1 MNHPVQSTPELLAAM
16 KLNMVNGVGPRM
28 LHLLQMRFGS
38 PAEVLAASKE
48 ELLAVQGIGHKLATS
63 ILGMKHSTIAEEEL
77 QQCAQ
82 QNVQLVSRHSDNYPN
97 MLEEIADPPNIL
109 YCKGTLLPQDQL
121 AVAIVGS
128 RRCTMYGKQQAEH
141 LAGALARA
149 GVTVV
154 SGLARGIDAA
164 AHIGALKAGGRT
176 IAVLAT
182 GIANIYP
189 PEHAQLAEEVAASG
203 AIVTESPLRQKPL
216 PGLFPQRNR
225 IISGLSLG
233 SIVIEASRKSGALHT
248 ARHANE
254 QGREVFVLPGRVDSL
269 ASQGCHD
276 LIRDGATLI
285 RNVDDVLSELGPLTQ
300 PVQRTV
306 TKTNH
311 TGTKTTTETPK
322 QETVITPRELSLSD
336 QEREILNLVTVDQQH
351 MDEILRTA
359 TIEHSRVLATLTIL
373 EMKRFIRKLPGGYLV
388 RVTY

>member
-1 MNHPVQSTPELLAAM
+1 MNHSATSTPELLAAM
-16 KLNMVNGVGPRM
+16 RLNMVNGVGPRM
-28 LHLLQMRFGS
+28 LHLLQMRFDS
-38 PAEVLAASKE
+38 PTGVLAASKE
-48 ELLAVQGIGHKLATS
+48 ELLDVQGIGHKLANS
-63 ILGMKHSTIAEEEL
+63 ILEASRSSLAEEEL
-77 QQCAQ
+77 QRCTEF
-82 QNVQLVSRHSDNYPN
+82 NVQLVSRTDDNYPA
-97 MLEEIADPPNIL
+97 MLEEISDPPNIL
-109 YCKGTLLPQDQL
+109 YCKGDLLPQDHL

-164 AHIGALKAGGRT
+164 AHSGALKAGGRT

-189 PEHAQLAEEVAASG
+189 PEHDKLAEEVAASG
-203 AIVTESPLRQKPL
+203 AVVTESRLQQKPL

-233 SIVIEASRKSGALHT
+233 TIIIEASRKSGALHT
-248 ARHANE
+248 ARHAME

-285 RNVDDVLSELGPLTQ
+285 RNVDDVLCDLGPLTK
-300 PVQRTV
+300 PVQRTI

-311 TGTKTTTETPK
+311 SVSSTTEPVK
-322 QETVITPRELSLSD
+322 QETIITPRELTLSD
-336 QEREILNLVTVDQQH
+336 QEREILNLVTLDQKH
-351 MDEILRTA
+351 IDEVLRSA

-373 EMKRFIRKLPGGYLV
+373 EMKRLIRKLPGGYLI

>member
-1 MNHPVQSTPELLAAM
+1 MNHSVESTPELLAAM
-16 KLNMVNGVGPRM
+16 RLNMVNGVGPRM

-38 PAEVLAASKE
+38 PADVLAASKE
-48 ELLAVQGIGHKLATS
+48 ELLSIQGIGHKLANS
-63 ILGMKHSTIAEEEL
+63 ILATKHSNIAEEEL
-77 QQCAQ
+77 QRCAEF
-82 QNVQLVSRHSDNYPN
+82 NVQLVLRTSDNYPA
-97 MLEEIADPPNIL
+97 MLEEISDPPNIL
-109 YCKGTLLPQDQL
+109 YCKGDLLPQDHL

-141 LAGALARA
+141 FAGALARA

-164 AHIGALKAGGRT
+164 AHTGALKAGGRT

-189 PEHAQLAEEVAASG
+189 PEHDKLAEEVAASG
-203 AIVTESPLRQKPL
+203 AVVTESPLRQKPL

-233 SIVIEASRKSGALHT
+233 TIIIEASRKSGALHT
-248 ARHANE
+248 ARHAME
-254 QGREVFVLPGRVDSL
+254 QGREIFVLPGRVDSL

-276 LIRDGATLI
+276 LIRDGAILI
-285 RNVDDVLSELGPLTQ
+285 RNIDDVLCELGPLTK
-300 PVQRTV
+300 PVNRPV
-306 TKTNH
+306 VKTNH
-311 TGTKTTTETPK
+311 SKTKIETTQ
-322 QETVITPRELSLSD
+322 QETIITPRELTLSD
-336 QEREILNLVTVDQQH
+336 QEREILNLVSLDQKH
-351 MDEILRTA
+351 IDEVLREA

-373 EMKRFIRKLPGGYLV
+373 EMKRLIRKLPGGYLV